1 MEKMMPSHPNRQINK
16 IVLKSESGS
25 FAASAQLVQIYSEGM
40 MGEPVDVE
48 KVHYYRIKCAEQLTS
63 ANLRLA
69 SLKLIGYRGF
79 ESLDIT
85 FSQKSN
91 ITVLVGNNGSGKS
104 SILDA
109 IQKSLT
115 HFVSRLSTRS
125 YNGDQLDELDISN
138 GATFVTV
145 IPEFKVAETSFSFE
159 LSQSRPM
166 IEPRKKSK
174 FTELNEIG
182 NLYRLANTE
191 KKELSLP
198 LLASYTVERANDVTT
213 KDIEESD
220 EILSSQIWDKS
231 KAYSKSLTGKADF
244 KLFFRWFK
252 EQVESENDE
261 VSDIKVIKAQI
272 ESKESEINSS
282 LMKAILSNPETAETG
297 EILIKQYKDQI
308 NDLQEQLNEK
318 SNVGNKSLDSVR
330 NAIYKFLPGF
340 SDLKLKRAPLDM
352 VVKKDGQE
360 FSVLQLSQGEKSVL
374 ALIADIARRLTM
386 LNPSLANP
394 LEGSGLVLIDEVD
407 LHLHPSWQQKIM
419 QRLES
424 TFPNLQ
430 FIVTTHSPQVCH
442 TLDSD
447 NIWLLKDGKKFNA
460 PKGVRGA
467 VSSWVLKNLFYVEE
481 RPPEDEITKLFNK
494 YKELVYADKYDSEE
508 ALNARKVL
516 IDNFGKDYD
525 EIVELD
531 LYIENKE
538 WEKQFEED

>member
-1 MEKMMPSHPNRQINK
+1 MPSHPNRQINK

-25 FAASAQLVQIYSEGM
+25 FAASAQLVQIYSEGI

-308 NDLQEQLNEK
+308 NELQEQLNEK

>member
-1 MEKMMPSHPNRQINK
+1 MMPSHPNRQINK

-125 YNGDQLDELDISN
+125 YNGDQLDEIDISN

-308 NDLQEQLNEK
+308 NELQEQLNEK

>member
-1 MEKMMPSHPNRQINK
+1 MPSHPNRQINK

>member
-1 MEKMMPSHPNRQINK
+1 MMPSHPNRQINK

-25 FAASAQLVQIYSEGM
+25 FAASAQLVQIYSEGI

-308 NDLQEQLNEK
+308 NELQEQLNEK

>member
-1 MEKMMPSHPNRQINK
+1 MMPSNPNRQINK
-16 IVLKSESGS
+16 IVSKSESGS

-40 MGEPVDVE
+40 MGAPVDVE

-69 SLKLIGYRGF
+69 SLKLMGYRGF
-79 ESLDIT
+79 ESLDIP

-91 ITVLVGNNGSGKS
+91 VTVLVGNNGSGKS
-104 SILDA
+104 SVLDA

-125 YNGDQLDELDISN
+125 YNGDQLDEFDISN
-138 GATFVTV
+138 GATFATV

-220 EILSSQIWDKS
+220 EILSSHTWDKS

-261 VSDIKVIKAQI
+261 SSDIKVIKAQI

-282 LMKAILSNPETAETG
+282 LMKSILSNPETVETG

-308 NDLQEQLNEK
+308 NELQEQLNEK

-481 RPPEDEITKLFNK
+481 RPPEDEITQLFNK
-494 YKELVYADKYDSEE
+494 YKELVYADQYDSAE
-508 ALNARKVL
+508 ALKAREVL

-538 WEKQFEED
+538 WEKEFEED

>member
-1 MEKMMPSHPNRQINK
+1 MMSSNLSRQINK
-16 IVLKSESGS
+16 IVSKSESGS
-25 FAASAQLVQIYSEGM
+25 FVASAQLVQIYSEGM
-40 MGEPVDVE
+40 MGAQVDVE
-48 KVHYYRIKCAEQLTS
+48 KVNYYRMKCAEQLTS

-69 SLKLIGYRGF
+69 SVKLLGYRGF
-79 ESLDIT
+79 ESLEIP

-91 ITVLVGNNGSGKS
+91 VTVLVGNNGSGKS
-104 SILDA
+104 SVLDA

-125 YNGDQLDELDISN
+125 YNGDQLDEFDISN
-138 GATFVTV
+138 ESTFATV

-159 LSQSRPM
+159 LSLSRPM
-166 IEPRKKSK
+166 IEPRKKGK
-174 FTELNEIG
+174 FSELNEIG

-220 EILSSQIWDKS
+220 EILSSQTWDKS

-261 VSDIKVIKAQI
+261 TSDIKVIKAQI

-282 LMKAILSNPETAETG
+282 LMKSILSNPETTETG

-308 NDLQEQLNEK
+308 NALQEQLNEK
-318 SNVGNKSLDSVR
+318 SNIGNKSLDSVR

-352 VVKKDGQE
+352 VVKKGDQK

-374 ALIADIARRLTM
+374 ALVADIARRLTM
-386 LNPSLANP
+386 LNPSLTNP

-442 TLDSD
+442 TLDSE
-447 NIWLLKDGKKFNA
+447 NIWLLKDGKKFSA

-481 RPPEDEITKLFNK
+481 RPPEDEITQLFNK
-494 YKELVYADKYDSEE
+494 YKELVYADQYDSDE
-508 ALNARKVL
+508 ALRAREALV
-516 IDNFGKDYD
+516 DNFGKGYD

-538 WEKQFEED
+538 WEKEFEED

>member
-1 MEKMMPSHPNRQINK
+1 MPSHPNRQINK
-16 IVLKSESGS
+16 IVLKAESGS

-308 NDLQEQLNEK
+308 NELQEQLNEK

>member
-1 MEKMMPSHPNRQINK
+1 MPSHPNRQINK

-109 IQKSLT
+109 IKKSLT

-308 NDLQEQLNEK
+308 NELQEQLNEK

>member
-1 MEKMMPSHPNRQINK
+1 MPSHPNRQINK

-308 NDLQEQLNEK
+308 NELQEQLNEK

>member
-1 MEKMMPSHPNRQINK
+1 MMPSHPNRQINK

-109 IQKSLT
+109 IKKSLT

-308 NDLQEQLNEK
+308 NELQEQLNEK

>member
-1 MEKMMPSHPNRQINK
+1 MMPSHPNRQINK

-308 NDLQEQLNEK
+308 NELQEQLNEK